1 MECHLDDMY
10 DVSTWRLVASQGSG
24 GASPMECPVDDMYDV
39 NTGVLLLHRGVVGHP
54 LWLNGLTHCQRVDN
68 GVSPWMLCMAV
79 STWRLVAS
87 QGSGGASPMAEW
99 SYPLP
104 ESR

>member
-1 MECHLDDMY
+1 MECHRGCFVL
-10 DVSTWRLVASQGSG
+10 S
-24 GASPMECPVDDMYDV
+24 VDDMYD
-39 NTGVLLLHRGVVGHP
+39 
-54 LWLNGLTHCQRVDN
+54 
-68 GVSPWMLCMAV
+68 V